1 MKKIVL
7 LFIFLTVVGGVDS
20 FAQKRSTVNQKG
32 TTTKNNTTSPNT
44 KAATTKQEETTK
56 ASPTTPTPVAG
67 PKRIV
72 KPPKDGYA
80 ISKEIRDT
88 TSEKAFLAVIK
99 DEDVIYTKR
108 VWRDIDL
115 RDTING
121 VLNYPKARLI
131 EILLNQVK
139 LGELTAYS
147 PVNPTTLE
155 DDDAFNF
162 PLDTTSALQSAY
174 GTVNIENR
182 KEGTV
187 KQVRGEFNPALFLK
201 YRIKEDWVFDGK
213 RGVFEPR
220 IVGLAPLKFME
231 KTKEWQPVFWI
242 YYDEARDV
250 LASKRLFN
258 SLNDSAPLTMDD
270 FFVHRLFSSHIV
282 KETNAG
288 DYKVKDLVS
297 DPKQRLLESERIKKK
312 MADFEQGLWE
322 Y

>member
-1 MKKIVL
+1 MKKIVSVL
-7 LFIFLTVVGGVDS
+7 ILFVVIGVNS
-20 FAQKRSTVNQKG
+20 FAQKNN
-32 TTTKNNTTSPNT
+32 TTKQNNTATKNNTITNT
-44 KAATTKQEETTK
+44 KPVENKQVELPKE
-56 ASPTTPTPVAG
+56 TPVN
-67 PKRIV
+67 PQRKT
-72 KPPKDGYA
+72 PPKDGYA

-88 TSEKAFLAVIK
+88 TSEKAFLPVIK

-108 VWRDIDL
+108 IWRDIDL

-121 VLNYPKARLI
+121 VLNYPKSRLI
-131 EILLNQVK
+131 EILLQQVK

-147 PVNPTTLE
+147 PINPTTLE

-162 PLDTTSALQSAY
+162 PLDTVGALQNAY
-174 GTVNIENR
+174 GTVEIENR

-187 KQVRGEFNPALFLK
+187 KKVRGEFNPALFLK

-220 IVGLAPLKFME
+220 IVGLAPLKYIE
-231 KTKEWQPVFWI
+231 KSKEWQPVFWI
-242 YYDEARDV
+242 YYEDARDV
-250 LASKRLFN
+250 LATKRLFN
-258 SLNDSAPLTMDD
+258 SLNDSSPLSMDD

-288 DYKVKDLVS
+288 DYKVRDLIS
-297 DPKQRLLESERIKKK
+297 DPKQRLIESERIKKK
-312 MADFEQGLWE
+312 MAGFEQGLWE